1 MVINLSTERARRA
14 DAADR
19 EALARRL
26 DKLRARQEQRI
37 AAVDKQKR
45 ELDES
50 LERAD
55 REIAN
60 LAAQLGEGL

>member
-1 MVINLSTERARRA
+1 MVIDLNTERVRRA

-60 LAAQLGEGL
+60 LAAQLGEEA

>member
-1 MVINLSTERARRA
+1 MVINLSTERVRRA

-60 LAAQLGEGL
+60 LAAQLGEEA